1 MKNFFSSPNIQA
13 VFLLILSVAE
23 FIVILLCK
31 PLSFGIQLLFLI
43 FSLAG
48 IALIRFA
55 YHIALLE
62 NLLHSRLYRKHSDR
76 VDDEPSRH
84 AIRMVKY
91 SGYGILFVLQI
102 LMFF

>member
-1 MKNFFSSPNIQA
+1 MKNFFSSPNVQA
-13 VFLLILSVAE
+13 VFLLMLSVTE

-31 PLSFGIQLLFLI
+31 PLSLGIQLFFLI
-43 FSLAG
+43 LSLAG

-55 YHIALLE
+55 YHIALLG
-62 NLLHSRLYRKHSDR
+62 NILHSRWYREHSDEA
-76 VDDEPSRH
+76 DDEPSRH